1 MENLDPVRRSIR
13 DLIMETIIPL
23 DNLAQISD
31 VIKGYNVS
39 TFLTHNAIDN
49 LMAKLTSSN
58 GVQDTVF
65 DLLVE
70 FKYRLLTAGIQD
82 QDITILVNSSLDT
95 IYASGTIPNDYKNK
109 VAMITTENKNDI
121 MLQLLYLIRVNIV
134 HFDNMILTRK
144 NTKEIEK

>member
-13 DLIMETIIPL
+13 DLVMETIIPL
-23 DNLAQISD
+23 EKLGEISD

-39 TFLTHNAIDN
+39 TFLTTKAISN
-49 LMAKLTSSN
+49 LMSKLTSGN
-58 GVQDTVF
+58 GIQDTVF

-70 FKYRLLTAGIQD
+70 FKYRLLTNGLQD
-82 QDITILVNSSLDT
+82 NEITVLVLSSLST
-95 IYASGTIPNDYKNK
+95 IYGSGVIPADYKNIAS
-109 VAMITTENKNDI
+109 VATENESDI
-121 MLQLLYLIRVNIV
+121 MLHLLYLLRVNIV

>member
-13 DLIMETIIPL
+13 DLVMETIIPL
-23 DNLAQISD
+23 EKLGEISD

-39 TFLTHNAIDN
+39 TFLTTKAVSN
-49 LMAKLTSSN
+49 LMSKLTSSN
-58 GVQDTVF
+58 GTQDTVF

-70 FKYRLLTAGIQD
+70 FKYRLLTNGLQD
-82 QDITILVNSSLDT
+82 NEITVLVISSLST
-95 IYASGTIPNDYKNK
+95 IYGSGIIPADYKNIAS
-109 VAMITTENKNDI
+109 VAAENESDI
-121 MLQLLYLIRVNIV
+121 MLHLLYLLRVNIV

>member
-1 MENLDPVRRSIR
+1 MENLDPVRRSIK
-13 DLIMETIIPL
+13 DLVMETIIPL
-23 DNLAQISD
+23 ENLAQISD

-58 GVQDTVF
+58 GLQDTVF

-109 VAMITTENKNDI
+109 IAMITTENKNDL

-144 NTKEIEK
+144 NTKEKE